1 MLEGSEQKSDLKP
14 ARRYQ
19 NKSVLSKI
27 SEDSQFVL
35 KIDPIPH
42 SQAKN
47 NDDRFKTDSN
57 WNKVWMHQP
66 NNIKTRLEK
75 LRKMARYDCPGPN
88 LYRKALEKPNKLSS
102 ETKNNADDQQDLAK

>member
-1 MLEGSEQKSDLKP
+1 MPLLEGSEQKNDLKP
-14 ARRYQ
+14 IRKYQ

-35 KIDPIPH
+35 KIDPIPQ
-42 SQAKN
+42 SQSKN
-47 NDDRFKTDSN
+47 NDSGFKTDSN

-66 NNIKTRLEK
+66 NTIKSRIEK

-88 LYRKALEKPNKLSS
+88 LYRKALEKPDKLSPDKS
-102 ETKNNADDQQDLAK
+102 NDQHSTK